1 MSSSTTTDRRSAG
14 YKPNIWNLDFLKSLK
29 RDYSADQQDD
39 YENVVK
45 RLKCEVKNLM
55 VNEELKPLMV
65 FKIIDE
71 IQRLGLGNHF
81 GEDIESALRRL
92 TCKFGDLKLDL
103 HATALGFRLL
113 RQNGIFMSQ
122 DVFKQFMDE
131 NGNFKP
137 SLCNDNEGMKSLY
150 EASHLGFE
158 GEHLSDEAK
167 AFTKE
172 HLTNRYKLEDKQ
184 TIDDDDDVNHT
195 LGLPL
200 RCRMPKLEA
209 RHYIETHPND
219 DETALLELAMLDYN
233 MAQLTHQQDLQELA
247 RWWKD
252 LELSE
257 KLSFARD
264 RLMEC
269 FFWGIGTLPKPEL
282 SSGRKALTKVF
293 KFITIID
300 DIYDVYGTIDEL
312 ELFTNAIERWN
323 INAIDELPDYM
334 KLTFLA
340 LYNTVNEIGYEIL
353 KQKGF
358 NCIPYLKKTWED
370 MIKAFLVEAKWLQ
383 NNQIPTFEEYLNNG
397 WVSVSGVVALTHVF
411 FFVSPEIT
419 PEALHCLRNNH
430 DILRLPSMV
439 FRLSND
445 LATSEA
451 EIERG
456 ETANAISCYAKE
468 EGVTMKDARKH
479 LSKLIDESWKNLN
492 EIQVLNE
499 TPFSVDFI
507 EAAMNLAR
515 TAQCAYQHGDGHG
528 SPELIKKKIVSLIV
542 DPIQL

>member
-1 MSSSTTTDRRSAG
+1 
-14 YKPNIWNLDFLKSLK
+14 
-29 RDYSADQQDD
+29 DD
-39 YENVVK
+39 YENIVK

-92 TCKFGDLKLDL
+92 SCKFDDLELDL
-103 HATALGFRLL
+103 HATALGFRIL
-113 RQNGIFMSQ
+113 RQNGILMSQ
-122 DVFKQFMDE
+122 DIFKQFMDE
-131 NGNFKP
+131 NGNFNP

-158 GEHLSDEAK
+158 GEHLLDEAK
-167 AFTKE
+167 VFTKE
-172 HLTNRYKLEDKQ
+172 HLINSYKLEDKM
-184 TIDDDDDVNHT
+184 IVVNDDVNYT
-195 LGLPL
+195 LELPL
-200 RCRMPKLEA
+200 RYRMPKLEA
-209 RHYIETHPND
+209 RNYVEIHPKD
-219 DETALLELAMLDYN
+219 DETALLELAVLDFN
-233 MAQLTHQQDLQELA
+233 RAQLMHQQDLQELA

-269 FFWGIGTLPKPEL
+269 FFWGIGTLSKPEL
-282 SSGRKALTKVF
+282 SSGRKALTKAF

-323 INAIDELPDYM
+323 INAVDELPDYM

-358 NCIPYLKKTWED
+358 NCIPYLKKT
-370 MIKAFLVEAKWLQ
+370 I
-383 NNQIPTFEEYLNNG
+383 I
-397 WVSVSGVVALTHVF
+397 SGVVALTHVF
-411 FFVSPEIT
+411 FFVSPQIT

-456 ETANAISCYAKE
+456 EMANAISCYAKE
-468 EGVTMKDARKH
+468 KGVTMKDARKH
-479 LSKLIDESWKNLN
+479 LSKLIDESWKRLN
-492 EIQVLNE
+492 EIQVVND
-499 TPFSVDFI
+499 TPFSADFI

-515 TAQCAYQHGDGHG
+515 TAQCAYQHGDADYKKPQQFYKPQYQHTSGNKKLVMQNRKPNPVLCDYCKFPGHTIDKCYKLNG
-528 SPELIKKKIVSLIV
+528 YPPHFGNNNKFKGKKVAALVQGGNADDEVSQ
-542 DPIQL
+542 DSDA

>member
-1 MSSSTTTDRRSAG
+1 
-14 YKPNIWNLDFLKSLK
+14 
-29 RDYSADQQDD
+29 
-39 YENVVK
+39 
-45 RLKCEVKNLM
+45 M
-55 VNEELKPLMV
+55 VDEELEPLV
-65 FKIIDE
+65 IFKIVGE
-71 IQRLGLGNHF
+71 IQRLGLGDYF
-81 GEDIESALRRL
+81 GKDIESALRRL
-92 TCKFGDLKLDL
+92 ACKFGDLELDL
-103 HATALGFRLL
+103 HATALGFTLL
-113 RQNGIFMSQ
+113 RQSGIFISQ
-122 DVFKQFMDE
+122 DIFKQFMDE
-131 NGNFKP
+131 NENFKP
-137 SLCNDNEGMKSLY
+137 SLCNDKEGMISLY
-150 EASHLGFE
+150 EASYFGFE
-158 GEHLSDEAK
+158 GEHLLVKAK

-172 HLTNRYKLEDKQ
+172 YLLSNNNNHSKQEDKL
-184 TIDDDDDVNHT
+184 IVDDDVNHT
-195 LGLPL
+195 LGLAL
-200 RCRMPKLEA
+200 RYRMPKLEA
-209 RHYIETHPND
+209 RLYIETHPKD
-219 DETALLELAMLDYN
+219 VETALLQLAMLDFN
-233 MAQLTHQQDLQELA
+233 RAQLMYQQDLHELA

-269 FFWGIGTLPKPEL
+269 LFWGIGTLPKPEL
-282 SSGRKALTKVF
+282 SSGRKALTRVF

-334 KLTFLA
+334 KVTFLA

-358 NCIPYLKKTWED
+358 NCIPYLKRSWED
-370 MIKAFLVEAKWLQ
+370 MTKAFLVEAKWLQ
-383 NNQIPTFEEYLNNG
+383 NSQTPTFEEYLNNG
-397 WVSVSGVVALTHVF
+397 WVSVSGVVALTHIF
-411 FFVSPEIT
+411 FFVSPQIT

-468 EGVTMKDARKH
+468 KGVTMKDARKH
-479 LSKLIDESWKNLN
+479 LSNLIDESWKKLN
-492 EIQVLNE
+492 EIQVLND
-499 TPFSVDFI
+499 TPFSVDFV

-528 SPELIKKKIVSLIV
+528 SPELIKKKILSLIV
-542 DPIQL
+542 DPIHL

>member
-122 DVFKQFMDE
+122 
-131 NGNFKP
+131 
-137 SLCNDNEGMKSLY
+137 
-150 EASHLGFE
+150 
-158 GEHLSDEAK
+158 
-167 AFTKE
+167 
-172 HLTNRYKLEDKQ
+172 
-184 TIDDDDDVNHT
+184 
-195 LGLPL
+195 GLPL